1 MYLSP
6 AQAVSMSMG
15 TATAVELAGV
25 RPRVAGSRGMGLSC
39 EQAARATTATR
50 VMISFM
56 YNLSFTIYLSFLRSA
71 KRNSARISRPLIDRW
86 RIAQSISFM
95 VVIAITFLHID
106 IFNWIL
112 ALAVESSY
120 NLSDVFRV
128 DILFTLKF
136 QLH

>member
-1 MYLSP
+1 VPLS
-6 AQAVSMSMG
+6 
-15 TATAVELAGV
+15 
-25 RPRVAGSRGMGLSC
+25 
-39 EQAARATTATR
+39 
-50 VMISFM
+50 
-56 YNLSFTIYLSFLRSA
+56 RS
-71 KRNSARISRPLIDRW
+71 LIDRW

-120 NLSDVFRV
+120 TLSDVFRV